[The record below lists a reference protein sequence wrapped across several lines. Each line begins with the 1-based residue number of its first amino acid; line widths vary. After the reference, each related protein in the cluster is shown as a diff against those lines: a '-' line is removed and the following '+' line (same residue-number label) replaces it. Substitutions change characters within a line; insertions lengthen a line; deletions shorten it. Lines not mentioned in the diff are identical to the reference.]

1 MHTRNWVAFEIG
13 VAAASIP
20 QKPVYVFNEEGV
32 DFAVPYLNHYFPHPL
47 SSRRD
52 FEIADYIS
60 DVRAPTAKK
69 DFLPQIIRD
78 PQLVYRDKMCKC
90 PNCMTVFSYWG
101 DRMAFKCPCCG
112 ELMIKVSPKYVRWR
126 GAYQQLILDF
136 CSLLCYWICLIQQLS
151 FPFASKLNPC
161 TLRMSWISTQS
172 FLSSQLFCLTL
183 IQSFSF
189 RIVTLW
195 ILMPRPFTTGLTS
208 SSFAWIAACL
218 VRDSTLFSQYPG

>member
-1 MHTRNWVAFEIG
+1 MKFFHNAFKDTGVKAVAMEYEGWHRNKEPNWKWIRKEITKSKALFVILTKNVASIMHTRNWVAFEIG

-112 ELMIKVSPKYVRWR
+112 ELMIKVSPKYVR
-126 GAYQQLILDF
+126 
-136 CSLLCYWICLIQQLS
+136 
-151 FPFASKLNPC
+151 
-161 TLRMSWISTQS
+161 
-172 FLSSQLFCLTL
+172 
-183 IQSFSF
+183 
-189 RIVTLW
+189 
-195 ILMPRPFTTGLTS
+195 
-208 SSFAWIAACL
+208 
-218 VRDSTLFSQYPG
+218 